1 MLEIERFD
9 NCCVVKRQTNETLIT
24 LKLCVDNDS
33 GVLIAGTNIGFFDHL
48 LKTFAKYS
56 GLSIDISEF
65 QADTYV
71 DLHHGV
77 EDMGIVLGI
86 AFRNL
91 FDYNRVARF
100 GYTII
105 PMDEALILS
114 SVDLS
119 GRQYLNFD
127 VDFSASYI
135 GNFPTELVEEF
146 FRAFVNNSAITLH
159 IKKIEGK
166 NNHHIAE
173 CTFKSVALSLRMAL
187 RPSEVSFS
195 TKGVIM

>member
-1 MLEIERFD
+1 MLEIERFG
-9 NCCVVKRQTNETLIT
+9 NCCVVKRQTNETSII
-24 LKLCVDNDS
+24 LKLCTDNV
-33 GVLIAGTNIGFFDHL
+33 GVLNGGTNIGFFDHL

-56 GLSIDISEF
+56 ELSIEISEF

-77 EDMGIVLGI
+77 EDIGIVLGI

-91 FDYNRVARF
+91 FDYNKVARF

-105 PMDEALILS
+105 PMDETLILS

-127 VDFSASYI
+127 VNFSSPYIGDFS
-135 GNFPTELVEEF
+135 TELVEEF

-159 IKKIEGK
+159 IKKLEGK

-173 CTFKSVALSLRMAL
+173 CTFKSVALSLKMAL

>member
-1 MLEIERFD
+1 MLEIERSD
-9 NCCVVKRQTNETLIT
+9 NCCEVRRQTNETSIT
-24 LKLCVDNDS
+24 LKLCADNI
-33 GVLIAGTNIGFFDHL
+33 GVLSGGTKVGFFDHL
-48 LKTFAKYS
+48 IKTFAKYS
-56 GLSIDISEF
+56 GLFIEISEF
-65 QADTYV
+65 QADTHV

-77 EDMGIVLGI
+77 EDTGIVLGI

-91 FDYNRVARF
+91 FDYNKVARF

-105 PMDEALILS
+105 PMDETLILS

-127 VDFSASYI
+127 VNFTAPHI

-159 IKKIEGK
+159 IKKLEGK
-166 NNHHIAE
+166 NSHHIAE
-173 CTFKSVALSLRMAL
+173 CIFKSVALSLKMAL
-187 RPSEVSFS
+187 GPSGTVFS